1 MAESP
6 AHKFGQIIGDVLEA
20 AVAPLLT
27 AFADKHG
34 LYLDKQGERP
44 CRPGKRCTWLD
55 LNNNKHDLDFVLER
69 GGSAD
74 KLGVPAAF
82 IETAWRRYTKHSRNK
97 AQEIQGAIIPLA
109 ETYKNARPFVG
120 VILAGVFT
128 EGALT
133 QLRSLGFSVLYF
145 SYESVVAA
153 FKDFGIDA
161 SFDED
166 TPDSVFAKK
175 VKTYDKL
182 SPENKLGL
190 ARALLRKQKADV
202 EEFMATLEKV
212 ISRQIDR
219 ITVLP
224 LYGSPTELATVEEA
238 IKYLEGYY
246 EKPGKIP
253 IQRYEI
259 RIRYN
264 NADSIE
270 ATFGARA
277 DAVAFLRTYLPVP
290 IKEIQKNL

>member
-6 AHKFGQIIGDVLEA
+6 AHRFGQIVGEVLEA
-20 AVAPLLT
+20 AVTPLLT
-27 AFADKHG
+27 AFAEKHG
-34 LYLDKQGERP
+34 LYFDKQGERP
-44 CRPGKRCTWLD
+44 CRLGKRCTWLD

-128 EGALT
+128 DGALT
-133 QLRSLGFSVLYF
+133 QLRSLGFSVLHF

-153 FKDFGIDA
+153 FKDYGINA
-161 SFDED
+161 SFEED
-166 TPDSVFAKK
+166 TPDAAFQKK
-175 VKTYDKL
+175 VKKYGKL
-182 SPENKLGL
+182 SAGDKFGL
-190 ARALLRKQKADV
+190 ARALLHKQRADV
-202 EEFMATLEKV
+202 EEFMGALEKV
-212 ISRQIDR
+212 ISRQIER

-224 LYGSPTELATVEEA
+224 LYGSPTELATVEAA
-238 IKYLEGYY
+238 IKFLETY
-246 EKPGKIP
+246 EEKVGKVP

-259 RIRYN
+259 RIRYS
-264 NADSIE
+264 NADSID
-270 ATFGARA
+270 ATFADRG
-277 DAVAFLRTYLPVP
+277 DAVGFLRTYLTVP
-290 IKEIQKNL
+290 MKEIQKNL

>member
-1 MAESP
+1 MRS
-6 AHKFGQIIGDVLEA
+6 FL
-20 AVAPLLT
+20 
-27 AFADKHG
+27 
-34 LYLDKQGERP
+34 
-44 CRPGKRCTWLD
+44 
-55 LNNNKHDLDFVLER
+55 
-69 GGSAD
+69 
-74 KLGVPAAF
+74 
-82 IETAWRRYTKHSRNK
+82 
-97 AQEIQGAIIPLA
+97 PLA

-145 SYESVVAA
+145 SYEPVVAA
-153 FKDFGIDA
+153 FKDYGIDA

-166 TPDSVFAKK
+166 TPDSVFEKK
-175 VKTYDKL
+175 VKKYDKL
-182 SPENKLGL
+182 SPEDKLGL
-190 ARALLRKQKADV
+190 ARALLRKQKAEV
-202 EEFMATLEKV
+202 EEFMAALEKV

-224 LYGSPTELATVEEA
+224 LYGSPTELATVHEA
-238 IKYLEGYY
+238 IRFLETYQ
-246 EKPGKIP
+246 EKPGKAP

-270 ATFGARA
+270 ATFADRT

-290 IKEIQKNL
+290 VKEIQKNL

>member
-6 AHKFGQIIGDVLEA
+6 AHRFGQIVGEVLEA
-20 AVAPLLT
+20 AVTPLLT
-27 AFADKHG
+27 SFAEKHG

-74 KLGVPAAF
+74 KLGIPAAF

-128 EGALT
+128 GGALA

-145 SYESVVAA
+145 SYDSVVAA
-153 FKDFGIDA
+153 FNDYGITA

-166 TPDSVFAKK
+166 TPDSAFEKKAKR
-175 VKTYDKL
+175 YDKL
-182 SPENKLGL
+182 SAGHKLGL
-190 ARALLRKQKADV
+190 ARALLHKQKADV
-202 EEFMATLEKV
+202 EEFMTALEKV

-224 LYGSPTELATVEEA
+224 RYGSPTEMATVEEA
-238 IKYLEGYY
+238 IKFLEGYQA
-246 EKPGKIP
+246 KPGKSP

-264 NADSIE
+264 NADSVE
-270 ATFGARA
+270 ATFADRA
-277 DAVAFLRTYLPVP
+277 DAVAFLRTYRPVP
-290 IKEIQKNL
+290 MKEIKKNL